1 MLISSGFSTEF
12 FKEHHIWCIS
22 QNMSSNLHQEVYRL
36 GNFWIDGFF
45 SIFIGTYVALINYIF
60 TSFNWLYF
68 QLLSIISNRYIFCF
82 YLPFKTLERL
92 STYPRCRIP
101 KDLLSQ
107 KRLKYEKLY
116 ICHGADC
123 YKKKNELER
132 SSKFITLRD
141 RLSLYT
147 VKLRCAKVTKSL
159 YSCLEKKKENK
170 LQKKSIS
177 QALCCRIWTL
187 TNSCV

>member
-1 MLISSGFSTEF
+1 MATTEA
-12 FKEHHIWCIS
+12 
-22 QNMSSNLHQEVYRL
+22 QEIKKQETLVR
-36 GNFWIDGFF
+36 F
-45 SIFIGTYVALINYIF
+45 
-60 TSFNWLYF
+60 
-68 QLLSIISNRYIFCF
+68 SIISY
-82 YLPFKTLERL
+82 KTRL
-92 STYPRCRIP
+92 RVSTYPRCRIP

-159 YSCLEKKKENK
+159 YSSLEKKRRTNC
-170 LQKKSIS
+170 KKIH
-177 QALCCRIWTL
+177 
-187 TNSCV
+187 